1 MKKSILLLL
10 IVSIVSGLS
19 ACTSNDKPIPTD
31 QLPEKA
37 LVFLKQYFY
46 GVDVISVEK
55 DKKTY
60 EVKLAE
66 GSAVEFDKHG
76 EWKEVECSKGIPGAI
91 IPQGVFKYVA
101 SKYDR
106 SVRMV
111 KIERTKHGY
120 EVDLSNKV
128 ELIFD
133 KNGNFVRV
141 DD

>member
-1 MKKSILLLL
+1 MKKSILLVL
-10 IVSIVSGLS
+10 IVSIISSLS
-19 ACTSNDKPIPTD
+19 ACNSDDKPITTD

-46 GVDVISVEK
+46 GIDVISAEK

-66 GSAVEFDKHG
+66 GNEVEFDKNG
-76 EWKEVECSKGIPGAI
+76 EWKEVKCPKGIPGAI
-91 IPQGVFKYVA
+91 IPKGVFKYVG

-111 KIERTKHGY
+111 QIERTKHGY

-133 KNGNFVRV
+133 KDGNFVRV